1 MIRIAMHVSGAGDI
15 PADKDNPEV
24 REHQAR
30 ARRCSEGTPGA
41 DALESLA
48 SRRKDGWRGPES
60 GPYRTMQRERVT
72 GINAGRLI
80 QAGAEDGIDGEVP
93 HWRLLSFLLVL
104 DCGVRAPFVGRQVG
118 GRGTEGR
125 DGVRA

>member
-1 MIRIAMHVSGAGDI
+1 
-15 PADKDNPEV
+15 
-24 REHQAR
+24 
-30 ARRCSEGTPGA
+30 
-41 DALESLA
+41 
-48 SRRKDGWRGPES
+48 
-60 GPYRTMQRERVT
+60 MQRERVT